1 MRKQLME
8 TGEVSRADI
17 DSGLAR
23 VLATVHR
30 SGNRA
35 TKSGV
40 AALELAVR
48 QAMTRAGWDAGRLC
62 TCPDPANSPLVA
74 KYYLCLALVM
84 SHEFNRDK
92 HRRLI
97 TTSCTS
103 MCLQWHVHNSGVCM
117 HRVALLPHA

>member
-48 QAMTRAGWDAGRLC
+48 QAMTRAGWDL
-62 TCPDPANSPLVA
+62 S
-74 KYYLCLALVM
+74 
-84 SHEFNRDK
+84 
-92 HRRLI
+92 LI
-97 TTSCTS
+97 
-103 MCLQWHVHNSGVCM
+103 HI
-117 HRVALLPHA
+117 